1 MISNKK
7 IIQFENRIGY
17 NFKNKELLIN
27 SLTHPSFL
35 IDNKKKK
42 ISIIND
48 LQIEV
53 DQTKIIMVLNKPSI
67 QKTSISAGLSN
78 LIDKLRPNNK
88 IE

>member
-42 ISIIND
+42 
-48 LQIEV
+48 
-53 DQTKIIMVLNKPSI
+53 
-67 QKTSISAGLSN
+67 
-78 LIDKLRPNNK
+78 
-88 IE
+88 